1 MQIRFQTKPQ
11 KLFLFLIFV
20 IGGGSLFFSCIPQK
34 KTILMQYDEI
44 NDSVYANDFV
54 PEVNPMTEYLIQPND
69 YLYINI
75 TTIEKALSEF
85 LSPLAGANF
94 LDASNQALIGY
105 HVSDDS
111 TVLFP
116 YVGKIKVA
124 GLTVREAH
132 EKIKE
137 ASTLILGDRVRV
149 DVKLINNVINV
160 MGEVKDEGMHNM
172 TKNKI
177 TIFEAITIAGGLTD
191 YAKRNK
197 VKVFRVNKGVK
208 EVFMVDV
215 TSGKTISDNMF
226 YVFPNDIIY
235 VEPMRA
241 KSFGLTPTF
250 SLSVLTT
257 LLSAY
262 LLIVT
267 VSRQ

>member
-1 MQIRFQTKPQ
+1 MLVIMSSL
-11 KLFLFLIFV
+11 LFY
-20 IGGGSLFFSCIPQK
+20 SCIPQK
-34 KTILMQYDEI
+34 KIILMQYDRL

-54 PEVNPMTEYLIQPND
+54 PEVNPMVDYLIQPND
-69 YLYINI
+69 YLYISI
-75 TTIEKALSEF
+75 STIEKSLSDF
-85 LSPLAGANF
+85 MQPLGGANF
-94 LDASNQALIGY
+94 LDISNQALIGY
-105 HVSDDS
+105 HVGDDS

-116 YVGKIKVA
+116 YLGNIKVA
-124 GLTVREAH
+124 GMTVRDAH
-132 EKIKE
+132 LKIKD
-137 ASTLILGDRVRV
+137 AATLILGDRVRV

-160 MGEVKDEGMHNM
+160 MGEVKNEGMHNM

-177 TIFEAITIAGGLTD
+177 TIFEAITLAGGLTD
-191 YAKRNK
+191 FAKRNK

-208 EVFMVDV
+208 EVFMVDL

>member
-1 MQIRFQTKPQ
+1 M
-11 KLFLFLIFV
+11 
-20 IGGGSLFFSCIPQK
+20 FFSCIPQSK
-34 KTILMQYDEI
+34 IILMQYDQL

-54 PEVNPMTEYLIQPND
+54 PEVNPMMDYLIQPND
-69 YLYINI
+69 YLYISI
-75 TTIEKALSEF
+75 TTVEKSISEF
-85 LSPLAGANF
+85 LQPLGGANF
-94 LDASNQALIGY
+94 LDISNQALIGY
-105 HVSDDS
+105 HVGDDS

-116 YVGKIKVA
+116 YLGKIKVA
-124 GLTVREAH
+124 GMTVTDAH
-132 EKIKE
+132 VIIKD
-137 ASTLILGDRVRV
+137 AATLILGDRVRV

-160 MGEVKDEGMHNM
+160 IGEVNDQGLHNM

-191 YAKRNK
+191 FAKRKK

-208 EVFMVDV
+208 EVFQVDV

-226 YVFPNDIIY
+226 YCFPNDIVY

-262 LLIVT
+262 LLIVSVT
-267 VSRQ
+267 K

>member
-1 MQIRFQTKPQ
+1 MHISFGKTHQFSLK
-11 KLFLFLIFV
+11 FLMFLL
-20 IGGGSLFFSCIPQK
+20 GGSLLFFSCIPQK
-34 KTILMQYDEI
+34 NIILMQYDQL

-54 PEVNPMTEYLIQPND
+54 PEVNPMQVYLIQPND

-75 TTIEKALSEF
+75 TTVEKALSEF
-85 LSPLAGANF
+85 LQPLGGANF
-94 LDASNQALIGY
+94 LDISNQALIGY
-105 HVSDDS
+105 HVNDDS
-111 TVLFP
+111 TVYFP
-116 YVGKIKVA
+116 YIGKIKVA
-124 GLTVREAH
+124 GLTVLEAH

-137 ASTLILGDRVRV
+137 AANLILGDRVRV

-160 MGEVKDEGMHNM
+160 IGEVNDQGLHNM

-191 YAKRNK
+191 YAKRKK

-215 TSGKTISDNMF
+215 TSGKAISDNMF
-226 YVFPNDIIY
+226 YVFPNDIVY

-257 LLSAY
+257 LISAY
-262 LLIVT
+262 LLIMSVT
-267 VSRQ
+267 K